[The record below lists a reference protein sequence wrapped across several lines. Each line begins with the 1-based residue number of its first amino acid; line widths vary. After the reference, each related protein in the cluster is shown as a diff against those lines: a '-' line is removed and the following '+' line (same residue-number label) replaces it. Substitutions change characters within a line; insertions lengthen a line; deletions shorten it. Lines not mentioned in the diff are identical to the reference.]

1 MIVTPKDIDLVI
13 ESLAKI
19 ISNGINIAVQ
29 PNMDIEDINK
39 FMN

>member
-13 ESLAKI
+13 NSLAKI
-19 ISNGINIAVQ
+19 ISNGINMAVQ
-29 PNMDIEDINK
+29 PNMAMEDINK